1 VPVPLH
7 EIEKEAQRVVRSM
20 HALEPPIKID
30 AIIAKSWPKIFIGP
44 ADLGDFHGAL
54 VTDNGRAAMYV
65 TDKANED
72 QKNIILAHLTWH
84 WLKHALKGNIDVTR
98 QCMVHAPRP
107 EDPAA
112 AAEREADV
120 FASEL
125 LVPLEVLERFLD
137 FAADPTTEEQR
148 AFISKR
154 TGELAKQFAVPYEVM
169 KQRLTL
175 FSARRRSFKPTFK
188 R

>member
-1 VPVPLH
+1 MQTPLH
-7 EIEKEAQRVVRSM
+7 EIEKEAQRVVRGMGS
-20 HALEPPIKID
+20 LEPPIKVT
-30 AIIAKSWPKIFIGP
+30 AILAKHWPKVHVGP
-44 ADLGDFHGAL
+44 ADLGDYHGAL
-54 VTDNGRAAMYV
+54 VTDNGRAAMYF
-65 TDKANED
+65 TTKANED

-107 EDPAA
+107 EDPTS

-137 FAADPTTEEQR
+137 FAVDPTNDQER
-148 AFISKR
+148 AYISKR
-154 TGELAKQFAVPYEVM
+154 TGQLASQFAVPFDVM

-175 FSARRRSFKPTFK
+175 FAARRRSFKPTFK